1 MTTTLDAAP
10 IVTEPGLYDLTDEQ
24 YHADP
29 VPEGSLSASGA
40 KLLLP
45 PGCPALYRYRR
56 DHPENKRVFDIGKA
70 AHKIVLG
77 TGPALKVVD
86 ADDWRTKAAK
96 QQRDDAYA
104 AGEVPVLKREHE
116 DVQGMADAIRRHPLA
131 STLFDGARGDA
142 EQSLFWRDPDFDV
155 WRRARL
161 DWLPNGISSQGRL
174 IVPDYK
180 TCEAADDESV
190 MRAVHRYRYHL
201 QAAWYSDAARAVGLA
216 EQVLFLFVFQE
227 RRAPYLINVVELDT
241 NALASGRDLI
251 RRALSTYAECAAAD
265 RWPGY
270 SDDRIGLIDL
280 PPWA

>member
-1 MTTTLDAAP
+1 VTAVLAP
-10 IVTEPGLYDLTDEQ
+10 VVTEPGLYDLTDEQ

-29 VPEGSLSASGA
+29 VPEGSLSTSGA

-56 DHPENKRVFDIGKA
+56 DHPENKRVFDLGKA

-77 TGPALKVVD
+77 TGPELATVD
-86 ADDWRTKAAK
+86 ADDWRTKAAR

-104 AGEVPVLKREHE
+104 AGKVPVLKREVE
-116 DVQGMADAIRRHPLA
+116 DVLGMADAIRRHPTA
-131 STLFDGARGDA
+131 STLFDRARGTA
-142 EQSLFWRDPDFDV
+142 EQSLFWRDAEFDV
-155 WRRARL
+155 WRRSRF

-174 IVPDYK
+174 IIPDYK
-180 TCEAADDESV
+180 TCDAADDESV

-201 QAAWYSDAARAVGLA
+201 QAAFYSDAARAVGLA
-216 EQVLFLFVFQE
+216 DQVLFLFVFQE
-227 RRAPYLINVVELDT
+227 RRAPYLINVVELDVH
-241 NALASGRDLI
+241 ALAAGRELI
-251 RRALSTYAECAAAD
+251 RRALATYAECAASD

-270 SDDRIGLIDL
+270 SDDRIGLVAL